1 MQRKG
6 ERSLDTSAVLQI
18 SFIWGEPLNYQVAID
33 FALIVY
39 GFDWKFCCGSKE
51 TFPKRI

>member
-39 GFDWKFCCGSKE
+39 SFGWKFCCGSKE
-51 TFPKRI
+51 TFPKRM